1 MDEQVVD
8 YGEEIFRVGNW
19 VLTDKY
25 LYFED
30 KRPLNPIARERIWEV
45 QKNQDIYIYPLP
57 IELVS
62 KSWQTKEDIFQF
74 NTLFFFALDY
84 FKGQKPNNS
93 KSASIW
99 GTLLVQ
105 KNELG
110 FKEEKF
116 NL

>member
-1 MDEQVVD
+1 MDEQVGD

-19 VLTDKY
+19 ILTDKH
-25 LYFED
+25 LCFKD
-30 KRPLNPIARERIWEV
+30 NRPLKPIARERIWAV
-45 QKNQDIYIYPLP
+45 QKNQDIYIYSLP

-62 KSWQTKEDIFQF
+62 KSWQTNEDIFQF
-74 NTLFFFALDY
+74 NTLFYFALDY
-84 FKGQKPNNS
+84 FKEQKPNNS

-105 KNELG
+105 KNELE
-110 FKEEKF
+110 FKNKIL